1 MKYLLAA
8 VLSIAAMPAFSDPQC
23 GERLNILAQ
32 LAGKYGET
40 RRMMGLAANGAV
52 IEMFAND
59 ANGSWTATVTGP
71 DGNTCLVASG
81 RAFETMAA
89 PAPGVDG

>member
-8 VLSIAAMPAFSDPQC
+8 VLSIAAMPAFSAPQC
-23 GERLNILAQ
+23 GERSNILAQ
-32 LAGKYGET
+32 LAGKYGES
-40 RRMMGLAANGAV
+40 RRMMGLSASGAV

-59 ANGSWTATVTGP
+59 ETGSWTATVTGP

-81 RAFETMAA
+81 RAFEAMAA
-89 PAPGVDG
+89 PAPGIDG

>member
-1 MKYLLAA
+1 MRYLLAA
-8 VLSIAAMPAFSDPQC
+8 VLSIAAMPALSAPQC

-59 ANGSWTATVTGP
+59 ETGTWTATVTGP

-81 RAFETMAA
+81 RAFEAITA

>member
-1 MKYLLAA
+1 MKYILAA
-8 VLSIAAMPAFSDPQC
+8 VLSIAAMPALSAPQC

-32 LAGKYGET
+32 LAGKYGES
-40 RRMMGLAANGAV
+40 RRMMGLGVNGV
-52 IEMFAND
+52 TEIFAND
-59 ANGSWTATVTGP
+59 ETGTWTATVTGT

-81 RAFETMAA
+81 RAFEAMAA

>member
-1 MKYLLAA
+1 MRYILAA
-8 VLSIAAMPAFSDPQC
+8 ALSIAAMPALSAPQC

-32 LAGKYGET
+32 LAGKYGES

-59 ANGSWTATVTGP
+59 ETGTWTATVTGT

-81 RAFETMAA
+81 RAFEAMAA